1 MKDFWRIL
9 KRYVRPYRGYLG
21 GSVVMNILSAVFN
34 VFSFSLLI
42 PILQILF
49 NVNEM
54 QYEFIPW
61 DSASVGIKDIAI
73 NNLYWFVTEAMGKW
87 GAPTVLLALCLSL
100 SLITAVKT
108 ACYFGSSAVMV
119 PIRNGIVKD
128 LRNELYGKLLTL
140 PLGYFSQE
148 RKGDIMARMSGDVQ
162 EVENSVTG
170 ALDMLIKNPILILF
184 YIGTL
189 VFISWQLTVFV
200 LLFAPAMMLLM
211 GWLGRKLRRK
221 SAEAQSMWSDTMS
234 QVEETLGGLRV
245 IKAFLAEKKMS
256 DRFGA
261 ITGGMKRKNNQ
272 VATRQAMAHP
282 VSEFLGT
289 LMIAIVLWFGGTLI
303 IGERSVIDAPT
314 FIFYVVILY
323 SVIQP
328 IKDFSKAAYGIPKG
342 LASMDRIDA
351 ILNAVNNIPEPESP
365 VRLAGFGDC
374 VEFSGVCF
382 HYEDGRDVLRDI
394 DLIIPKGRTV
404 AIVGASGSGKS
415 TLVDLIPRFYD
426 VSSGGIT
433 VDGIDVRNLSL
444 RDLRG
449 LIGYVNQDPIL
460 FNDTIFNNIAFGVEN
475 ADRASVEA
483 AARIANAHE
492 FIMEKEDGYDTN
504 IGDRGIKLSGGQRQR
519 ISIARAILKN
529 PPILILDEAT
539 ASLDTESERSVQ
551 DALDRLMSSRTT
563 IAIAHRLSTIKGA
576 DEIIVMDEGRIV
588 ERGRHDELLAL
599 GGYYKKLHD
608 MQSL

>member
-100 SLITAVKT
+100 SLITAIKT

-200 LLFAPAMMLLM
+200 LLFAPAMMLFM

-374 VEFSGVCF
+374 VEFTEVCF
-382 HYEDGRDVLRDI
+382 HYEDGREVLRDI
-394 DLIIPKGRTV
+394 DLVIPKGRTV

-426 VSSGGIT
+426 VSSGRIT

-444 RDLRG
+444 RDLRS

-599 GGYYKKLHD
+599 GGYYKKLND